1 MTLGSTPSTAEA
13 ALPPA
18 VQAFDRTALQFDA
31 RFGGWLSV
39 AAQRRAFRRHLDR
52 WFRPGDTV
60 LELGGGTG
68 EDALYLARRGVR
80 VLLTDGSPAM
90 LSRAAEKVRDAG
102 LEPLVQTRWMLL
114 ERTGDLAEAWA
125 AEGRPLFAGAYSN
138 FAALNCIPDPAV
150 VARGL
155 ARLVAPG
162 APALL
167 AVFGP
172 CAAGEILLAL
182 ARRDPRTAFRRFR
195 RGPVKARLSGAEF
208 AVWYHRPWD
217 LARSWGPYFR
227 LEAVR
232 GLGVFIPPSAAEPGI
247 SRWPKVVA
255 LLEWLD
261 RLAERPLALLG
272 DHVLLRFRRAG
283 PAAKRR

>member
-1 MTLGSTPSTAEA
+1 MTGAGSPSTANA

-18 VQAFDRTALQFDA
+18 VQAFDRTAPQFDA

-80 VLLTDGSPAM
+80 VLLTDGSPHM
-90 LSRAAEKVRDAG
+90 LAQAARKIEGAG
-102 LEPLVQTRWMLL
+102 LEASIQTRWLLL
-114 ERTGDLAEAWA
+114 ERIGEMAEEWLAE
-125 AEGRPLFAGAYSN
+125 GQPLFAGAYSN

-155 ARLVAPG
+155 AGLVAPG
-162 APALL
+162 APVVL

-182 ARRDPRTAFRRFR
+182 ARRDRRTAFRRFR
-195 RGPVKARLSGAEF
+195 RGPVEARLSGTEF

-217 LARSWGPYFR
+217 LARAWDPYFR
-227 LEAVR
+227 LEAIR
-232 GLGVFIPPSAAEPGI
+232 GLGVFVPPSAAEPGI
-247 SRWPKVVA
+247 SRWPKLVS
-255 LLEWLD
+255 LLERLD
-261 RLAERPLALLG
+261 RLAARPLALLG
-272 DHVLLRFRRAG
+272 DHVVLRFRRAG
-283 PAAKRR
+283 